1 MTSTDSRPTPDSL
14 ASSLTERQQQAVEY
28 TGGPLLIVAG
38 PGSGKTRVMSHRVA
52 HLIGELDIPPWQVLA
67 VTFTNK
73 AARELRERCERL
85 LGGDVPDLQVR
96 TFHSWASQLLRREGG
111 RAGLEPGFSI
121 YDDDDQIRLMRQ
133 ILDQLEV
140 DTKRYAPRAVLGI
153 ISNAK
158 NLMLDAQH
166 FEPSVGS
173 YFEEV
178 ASRSYEQYE
187 KRLREANAVDFDDL
201 LLVAHRLLDTNI
213 DLLETYQRRY
223 KHLLIDEFQDTNPI
237 QLGLARLLA
246 GGHEN
251 ICVVGDP
258 NQSIYSWRHA
268 DPKNMLD
275 FKKFYPNAKIVAL
288 DQNYRSTQTI
298 IEAAAAVIGNNQG
311 RIPNELWTNN
321 PKGGPIIIAEAY
333 TEEEEADLVLQE
345 VMRLRDEDDVD
356 LNDIAVMYRI
366 NAQSRALEVACNR
379 HSVPY
384 QLVGGLKFYER
395 REVRDLIAYL
405 RVIANP
411 PDDIALE
418 RVINQ
423 PARGISQKSVDAI
436 RSSARGRGVSE
447 WEAIADIEEPG
458 HELRSALNKRAVN
471 SVAAFVGMIKFL
483 ADRSH
488 QVSVKELMDVTLE
501 RTGYKRLIQEDQDRG
516 DERWDNILELR
527 GTANHLDGTEP
538 REELLEFLEDA
549 ALVSAVDTIADD
561 EEGLLTLIT
570 LHQAKGLEYDSVFMI
585 GMEEGMLPHIRS
597 MESAEDLEE
606 ERRLCYVGMTRAK
619 RRLYMLRAFRRS
631 FRGMTGASLP
641 SRFLDE
647 LPEEFTARENNVR
660 TGLTKSR
667 VRQPE
672 PTIKT
677 PLQVRAKLAAPSPSP
692 AGPKISF
699 TPGEQV
705 THEKFGEGIIITV
718 DEGRG
723 DQMITVVFKTAGQKM
738 LSVEYA
744 NLTKVEKVKK
754 PSKMRPQSDEFID
767 T

>member
-1 MTSTDSRPTPDSL
+1 MTSTDSRPTPDSIT
-14 ASSLTERQQQAVEY
+14 STLTERQQDAVEY
-28 TGGPLLIVAG
+28 TDGPLLIVAG

-52 HLIGELDIPPWQVLA
+52 YLIGELGVPPWQVLA

-111 RAGLEPGFSI
+111 RAGLDPGFSI
-121 YDDDDQIRLMRQ
+121 YDGDDQIRLMRQ

-140 DTKRYAPRAVLGI
+140 DTKRYAPRAILAI

-158 NLMLDAQH
+158 NLLLDAQH

-173 YFEEV
+173 YFEEI
-178 ASRSYEQYE
+178 ASRAYEQYE

-201 LLVAHRLLDTNI
+201 LLVAHRLLDSNI

-268 DPKNMLD
+268 DPRNMLD

-298 IEAAAAVIGNNQG
+298 IEAAAAVIGHNQG
-311 RIPNELWTNN
+311 RIPNDLWTDN
-321 PKGGPIIIAEAY
+321 PVGGPIVIAEAY

-345 VMRLRDEDDVD
+345 VMRLRDEESVD
-356 LNDIAVMYRI
+356 LNEIAVMYRI

-379 HSVPY
+379 HGLPY

-395 REVRDLIAYL
+395 REIRDLIAYL

-418 RVINQ
+418 RIINQ
-423 PARGISQKSVDAI
+423 PARGISQKSIDEI
-436 RSSARGRGVSE
+436 RASARGRGTSE
-447 WEAIADIEEPG
+447 WEAIANIEEPG

-471 SVAAFVGMIKFL
+471 SVSAFVDMIKFL

-488 QVSVKELMDVTLE
+488 QVSVVELMDVTLE
-501 RTGYKRLIQEDQDRG
+501 RSGYKRLIQEDLDRG

-527 GTANHLDGTEP
+527 GTAKQFDGTEP

-570 LHQAKGLEYDSVFMI
+570 LHQAKGLEYDAVFMV

-647 LPEEFTARENNVR
+647 LPEKFTARESSSRSSSIKPRARR
-660 TGLTKSR
+660 T
-667 VRQPE
+667 E
-672 PTIKT
+672 PTVPT
-677 PLQVRAKLAAPSPSP
+677 PMQIRAKLSAPSPAP
-692 AGPKISF
+692 AARQTSYS
-699 TPGEQV
+699 PGEQV
-705 THEKFGEGIIITV
+705 GHEVFGEGIVISV

-723 DQMITVVFKTAGQKM
+723 DQMITVIFKTAGQKM
-738 LSVEYA
+738 LSAEYA
-744 NLTKVEKVKK
+744 HLKKIEKVVS
-754 PSKMRPQSDEFID
+754 PSKMRPQADEFID

>member
-28 TGGPLLIVAG
+28 TDGPLLIVAG
-38 PGSGKTRVMSHRVA
+38 PGSGKTRVMSHRIA
-52 HLIGELDIPPWQVLA
+52 YLISELGIPPWQVLA

-96 TFHSWASQLLRREGG
+96 TFHSWGSQLLRREGG

-121 YDDDDQIRLMRQ
+121 YDDDDQIRLLRQ

-140 DTKRYAPRAVLGI
+140 DTKRYAPRAILSI

-158 NLMLDAQH
+158 NLLLDAQH

-173 YFEEV
+173 YFEEI
-178 ASRSYEQYE
+178 ASRAYEQYE

-201 LLVAHRLLDTNI
+201 LLITHRLLDSNI

-268 DPKNMLD
+268 DPRNMLD

-298 IEAAAAVIGNNQG
+298 IEAAAAVIDNNRG
-311 RIPNELWTNN
+311 RIPNELWTEN
-321 PKGGPIIIAEAY
+321 PKGAPIVIAEAY

-345 VMRLRDEDDVD
+345 VMRLRDEDNVD
-356 LNDIAVMYRI
+356 LNEIAVMYRI

-379 HSVPY
+379 HSLPY

-395 REVRDLIAYL
+395 REIRDMIAYL

-418 RVINQ
+418 RIINQ
-423 PARGISQKSVDAI
+423 PARGISQKSIDAI
-436 RSSARGRGVSE
+436 RSSARGRGTSE

-458 HELRSALNKRAVN
+458 HELRSTLNKRAVN
-471 SVAAFVGMIKFL
+471 SVTAFVDMIKFL

-488 QVSVKELMDVTLE
+488 QVSVTELMDITLE
-501 RTGYKRLIQEDQDRG
+501 RSGYKRLIQEDQDRG

-527 GTANHLDGTEP
+527 GTANHLDGTSP
-538 REELLEFLEDA
+538 RDELLEFLEDA

-570 LHQAKGLEYDSVFMI
+570 LHQAKGLEYDAVFMV

-619 RRLYMLRAFRRS
+619 RHLYMLRAFRRS

-647 LPEEFTARENNVR
+647 LPGEFTARESSVR
-660 TGLTKSR
+660 TSSSKPR
-667 VRQPE
+667 ARQPE
-672 PTIKT
+672 STVKT
-677 PLQVRAKLAAPSPSP
+677 PMQVRAKLAAPSPTP
-692 AGPKISF
+692 AGPKTIYS
-699 TPGEQV
+699 PGEQV

-718 DEGRG
+718 DDGRG
-723 DQMITVVFKTAGQKM
+723 DQMITVIFKAAGQKM
-738 LSVEYA
+738 LSAEYA

-754 PSKMRPQSDEFID
+754 PSKMRPQADEFID